1 MSLLEDL
8 NFKGIKNWPKYDES
22 YLEKNEVEIVIQ
34 INGKKRSK
42 IMLEKDTSEALVLEK
57 VKKDEKV
64 IKNLDNKLIFKHIYV
79 KNRLINLILK

>member
-1 MSLLEDL
+1 
-8 NFKGIKNWPKYDES
+8 
-22 YLEKNEVEIVIQ
+22 VIQ